1 MDDFTSLIKWL
12 VIFIIGCIL
21 CYYKLSKNENF
32 INKKLSKTEIS
43 NNVDSFKIW
52 ILILLLIFGGLMNIF
67 RLLFWLIKNIFPYK
81 YVILVLESQVK
92 TVN

>member
-1 MDDFTSLIKWL
+1 MDDFTSLIKWI
-12 VIFIIGCIL
+12 VIFIIGCIIGCIL

-52 ILILLLIFGGLMNIF
+52 IFILLLIFGGLMNIF
-67 RLLFWLIKNIFPYK
+67 RLLF
-81 YVILVLESQVK
+81 
-92 TVN
+92 

>member
-12 VIFIIGCIL
+12 VIFIVGCIS

-67 RLLFWLIKNIFPYK
+67 RLLF
-81 YVILVLESQVK
+81 
-92 TVN
+92 

>member
-12 VIFIIGCIL
+12 IIFIIGCIL

-43 NNVDSFKIW
+43 NNVK
-52 ILILLLIFGGLMNIF
+52 GGST
-67 RLLFWLIKNIFPYK
+67 KSEK
-81 YVILVLESQVK
+81 VK
-92 TVN
+92 LR

>member
-12 VIFIIGCIL
+12 VIFIIGGIL

-67 RLLFWLIKNIFPYK
+67 RLLF
-81 YVILVLESQVK
+81 
-92 TVN
+92 

>member
-67 RLLFWLIKNIFPYK
+67 RLLFWLIKNMFPSK
-81 YVILVLESQVK
+81 YVIPALESQVK

>member
-12 VIFIIGCIL
+12 VIFIVGCIL
-21 CYYKLSKNENF
+21 CYY
-32 INKKLSKTEIS
+32 KLSKTEIS

-67 RLLFWLIKNIFPYK
+67 RLLFWLIKNMFPSK
-81 YVILVLESQVK
+81 YVIPALESQVK

>member
-12 VIFIIGCIL
+12 VILIVGCIL
-21 CYYKLSKNENF
+21 CYYKLYKNENF

-67 RLLFWLIKNIFPYK
+67 RLLF
-81 YVILVLESQVK
+81 
-92 TVN
+92 

>member
-43 NNVDSFKIW
+43 NNVDSF
-52 ILILLLIFGGLMNIF
+52 
-67 RLLFWLIKNIFPYK
+67 
-81 YVILVLESQVK
+81 
-92 TVN
+92 

>member
-32 INKKLSKTEIS
+32 INKKTSKKEIY

-67 RLLFWLIKNIFPYK
+67 RLLF
-81 YVILVLESQVK
+81 
-92 TVN
+92 